1 VWLCRYADA
10 AAGPKDVVL
19 VIDDQAA
26 SAAEMVLVVEAAV
39 WALNTMSAT
48 DFGGLVTTSGQ
59 TVPLNTMSGSNKA
72 QLRAF
77 IETSV
82 EGRAA
87 ASSDVVAA
95 FSSAFDLWDGV
106 TGSGCSKTILYV
118 SSGPHAGSASAAAGR
133 ITARNSQMNGGPA
146 NIFASVV
153 HLQRVVRLGER
164 SYFWGEWQ
172 CICYGVLY
180 ARAYHAHVQRSVRTC
195 VDPTSYA
202 RVSGFGGWLSAL

>member
-26 SAAEMVLVVEAAV
+26 STAEMALVVEAAV

-48 DFGGLVTTSGQ
+48 DTGGLVTTSGQ

-72 QLRAF
+72 QLRDF
-77 IETSV
+77 IETSLR
-82 EGRAA
+82 GRAA

-95 FSSAFDLWDGV
+95 FNSAFALWDGV
-106 TGSGCSKTILYV
+106 TGSGCSKNILYV
-118 SSGPHAGSASAAAGR
+118 SSGPHAGSASAAADQ

-146 NIFASVV
+146 NIFASVA
-153 HLQRVVRLGER
+153 HLQSIVRLGVNGRTLGGER
-164 SYFWGEWQ
+164 SYTWG
-172 CICYGVLY
+172 
-180 ARAYHAHVQRSVRTC
+180 
-195 VDPTSYA
+195 
-202 RVSGFGGWLSAL
+202 